1 MKGMATAAQVVVRV
15 TFLVQIV
22 LGVAFWTG
30 HLLTLVTLHIVSGIL
45 LVLGLWALAAIGARS
60 GAPLGMVVLAVA
72 WGLVV
77 IVFGLNQGLLVT
89 GTWHWTI
96 QVLHLLVGLAAVGQA
111 EALGKR
117 IKRSDPA
124 PAVG

>member
-1 MKGMATAAQVVVRV
+1 MKGMATAAQVLVRG

-60 GAPLGMVVLAVA
+60 GAPLGMVVMAVA

-77 IVFGLNQGLLVT
+77 IVFGLNQGLPVT
-89 GTWHWTI
+89 RTWHWTI
-96 QVLHLLVGLAAVGQA
+96 PVLHLLVGLAAVRPAQV
-111 EALGKR
+111 LGR
-117 IKRSDPA
+117 PIKPSDP
-124 PAVG
+124 G